1 MKNIKS
7 FKIFESLVDDKIQL
21 LQDLSYELKDVGLQV
36 EIINGSNAHLLK
48 PVIWE
53 DNKDRKY
60 IIMRITDDKEL
71 FNTDLLFTDT
81 MQDFIE
87 TLKSYGM
94 NPRGMS
100 GGRNF
105 AVIKFDKWGKMT
117 GSYFEPIK
125 ETVQNKYSIYDWFE
139 DLKSMQWNNNSIND
153 SDLKKWSEHFIGT
166 GVYQKISNLVDNI
179 FESIRNVDYNYINDR
194 MFEVWDELPI
204 NKDKYVMAC
213 VAYGDYENLDKEIM
227 YRYNGLLSVMNPSDD
242 SKKLNI
248 IIHIIKD
255 ILYPT
260 LFIGSPSIVI
270 RRTEEEIYVTDKKW
284 NCENFDIDSY
294 KFNEGEEFD
303 NGGTGRRSTTTI
315 YKSELDKKKNYGV
328 DKVLSMYKPCLV
340 MEIGGHN
347 DSYRTGKIKLS
358 HLEPILDDVLQT
370 ILPDLDYEEVIW
382 DKSRGK
388 RQFTDDEFYD
398 YTLKIL
404 LK

>member
-340 MEIGGHN
+340 IEIGGHN